1 MRISLR
7 GTFWT
12 LICTLAALMLTP
24 QGHAQ
29 DDTNAANIPGTGG
42 VWARSMHQVMGGTSL
57 TVSSSTI
64 RGPAGIYANVMLS
77 QKINWAVDLACP
89 SGGGRFHVCLNE
101 PLVDTYLTNYF
112 LYLLKNPA
120 VSGLFLQAQWQD
132 LSPQDPG
139 DPLNASL
146 LRLDY
151 IDAALNAI
159 SQWNKKNPASP
170 KTLQL
175 DVTPGFNSPA
185 WLFKKID
192 SESGGTC
199 DPLFY
204 NPQGAAKSNCGYTNI
219 FYRTENKPVCQSPLP
234 LPWNP
239 TYKSY
244 WKAFLQAL
252 NEHIGSNP
260 SFVSIGVGGRQP
272 LRLKSFF
279 PMTVPAMPAC

>member
-7 GTFWT
+7 STFWT
-12 LICTLAALMLTP
+12 LICTLAALMP
-24 QGHAQ
+24 AQPGHAQ
-29 DDTNAANIPGTGG
+29 DDTNAANIPGTDSGT
-42 VWARSMHQVMGGTSL
+42 WAQSMHQVMGGTSMA
-57 TVSSSTI
+57 VSSSTI

-77 QKINWAVDLACP
+77 QKIKWAKELACP
-89 SGGGRFHVCLNE
+89 PKSAVGCENNVG
-101 PLVDTYLTNYF
+101 TYLINYF

-120 VSGLFLQAQWQD
+120 VSGLFLQAQWQE

-159 SQWNKKNPASP
+159 SQWNKKNPALP

-219 FYRTENKPVCQSPLP
+219 FYRTENKPVCQLPLP

-239 TYKSY
+239 T
-244 WKAFLQAL
+244 
-252 NEHIGSNP
+252 
-260 SFVSIGVGGRQP
+260 
-272 LRLKSFF
+272 
-279 PMTVPAMPAC
+279 